1 MTLVTRHSFLNM
13 CGIAGIVG
21 PTDMESATFAV
32 KRMIAALARRGPDA
46 EGLTVLTNAV
56 LGHRRLAIFDLT
68 DAGAQPM
75 TSADRSLSVVFNGAI
90 YNFRALRAE
99 LEKLGFRFRSDS
111 DTEVLLHGYRAWGM
125 EALVRRLRGM
135 FAFGLWDVQAQKL
148 FLARD
153 RLGVKPLVYASR
165 NESLAFASTVGA
177 LERSGYAR
185 GIDEKAVV
193 EFLRWGFVGEDRC
206 IYRAVQ
212 KLPAATILEWCA
224 GRIRQYRYW
233 HPPSPTAAPR
243 LSFGDAVADVERRLR
258 EAVAIRLDADVP
270 VAVLL
275 SGGIDSSLICWAVA
289 DLGADLTAYTVG
301 VPGDPWDESAQSALT
316 ARRLGIRHQV
326 LPMSTDDLPE
336 IDELLF
342 AYDEP
347 FACSSALGMLRI
359 SRAIAAS
366 AKVVLTGD
374 GGDDLFLGYPRHR
387 HLWLAQG
394 LSHCVPSGW
403 TQTWNRWGRQISRV
417 GPLRRAGAMIDYATG
432 GVTAYFEKSTHLTG
446 YGEKNLLGPRF
457 SDPMSE
463 TAPISTPSN
472 GMVEALVNFEVQ
484 GRFVGEYLKKV
495 DGATMHYG
503 LEARSPFLDQEL
515 WNFGCKLPVSLRLH
529 HGELKAILRA
539 LARRHIGIGIAA
551 RKKRGFRIPA
561 QRWLAS
567 RWLARAEQTLG
578 DSMLAREGWIDSR
591 NTLAEL
597 RRSALRGAASEELW
611 NIFVL
616 ESWMQHDRQ
625 ERREH
630 GNFSSARRT
639 SMTSSTAVSC

>member
-1 MTLVTRHSFLNM
+1 M

-21 PTDMESATFAV
+21 PADMESASLAV

-75 TSADRSLSVVFNGAI
+75 SSADRSLSVVFNGAI

-125 EALVRRLRGM
+125 ESLVGRLRGM
-135 FAFGLWDVQAQKL
+135 FAFGLWDDQAQKL

-165 NESLAFASTVGA
+165 NQSLAFASTVGA

-185 GIDEKAVV
+185 GIDERAVV
-193 EFLRWGFVGEDRC
+193 DFLRWGFVGEDRC

-212 KLPAATILEWCA
+212 KLPAATILEWRA
-224 GRIRQYRYW
+224 GSVRQYRYW
-233 HPPSPTAAPR
+233 QPPSPAAAPR
-243 LSFGDAVADVERRLR
+243 LSFADAVAEVERRLR
-258 EAVAIRLDADVP
+258 EAVAMRLDADVP

-301 VPGDPWDESAQSALT
+301 VPGDPWDESAQAALT

-326 LPMSTDDLPE
+326 LAMSTDELPE
-336 IDELLF
+336 IDELLS

-347 FACSSALGMLRI
+347 FASSSALGMP
-359 SRAIAAS
+359 S

-403 TQTWNRWGRQISRV
+403 TQTWNRWGRQIPRV

-432 GVTAYFEKSTHLTG
+432 GIAAYFEKSTRLTA

-457 SDPMSE
+457 SDRISE
-463 TAPISTPSN
+463 TSPISTPSHS
-472 GMVEALVNFEVQ
+472 MVEALVNFERQ

-515 WNFGCKLPVSLRLH
+515 WNFGCALPVSLRLH
-529 HGELKAILRA
+529 RGELKAILRA
-539 LARRHIGIGIAA
+539 LARRHVGIGIAA

-567 RWLARAEQTLG
+567 RWLSQAEQTLG
-578 DSMLAREGWIDSR
+578 DSMLAREEWIDPR

-625 ERREH
+625 QRRERD
-630 GNFSSARRT
+630 NCLPARWTSLTSA
-639 SMTSSTAVSC
+639 AVVSC